1 MPVRSGTYASCQE
14 QTCTGAGQFLPVR
27 RSFAAKRG
35 EGSHVLFECNLSAQL
50 WLGACHPTE
59 HCTESAHPEGSI
71 RFRLAAARTP
81 ANYASAS
88 LFLSTGPSKSDE
100 LSRSR

>member
-1 MPVRSGTYASCQE
+1 MFYLSAI
-14 QTCTGAGQFLPVR
+14 
-27 RSFAAKRG
+27 
-35 EGSHVLFECNLSAQL
+35 LSAQL

-81 ANYASAS
+81 AIYASAS
-88 LFLSTGPSKSDE
+88 LFLSTGPSESDE
-100 LSRSR
+100 LSRSSACPGEACPRAWPEGGIRFADKDMRQY